1 MKPLH
6 VNIILPFPVT
16 KPVGGP
22 KIMYEYANR
31 LHEKGHTITMYH
43 SLKRPHKKMK
53 SPLWWKQLI
62 FFLRGAARPKWFPLN
77 PRIKSVIVPE
87 ITDKYIADGDIV
99 FFTWWQMAYAVKEL
113 SASKG
118 KPVNLVQDYE
128 VWNGADDLVNA
139 SFRFNMQYVVIAK
152 YLQEIVYKNSGEQPH
167 LLNNAIDVKR
177 FFIQQSLESRMPE
190 SIIMLYSEE
199 ERKGTKYGLQALQEL
214 KEEFPAMTVTLF
226 GVFPKPDLPAWMEY
240 YRKPSNLPE
249 LYNKNAIFLSPSLGE
264 GWALPPAEA
273 MACGCAVVCT
283 DIGGHAA
290 YAKNNETALLVQ
302 PTNVED
308 IKNKL
313 RLLFTD
319 NEKRIQLAQ
328 NANKFLLENFS
339 WEKAVSQ
346 LENIF
351 YSLVKI

>member
-1 MKPLH
+1 MKPLRI
-6 VNIILPFPVT
+6 NIVLPFPVT

-31 LHEKGHTITMYH
+31 LHEKGHTVTVYH

-53 SPLWWKQLI
+53 SPLWWKQFI
-62 FFLRGAARPKWFPLN
+62 FFMRGAARPKWFPLHKK
-77 PRIKSVIVPE
+77 ISSVIVSE
-87 ITDKYIADGDIV
+87 ITDRYIKDADII

-113 SASKG
+113 SAHKG
-118 KPVNLVQDYE
+118 KAVNLVQDYE
-128 VWNGADDLVNA
+128 TWNGADDLVNA
-139 SFRFNMQYVVIAK
+139 SYRFNMQYVVIAK
-152 YLQEIVYKNSGEQPH
+152 YLQEIIYKETGIQPE
-167 LLNNAIDVKR
+167 LLNNAIDTNR
-177 FFIQQSLESRMPE
+177 FYIQQPHSTRKPE

-214 KEEFPAMTVTLF
+214 KEEFPGLTVTLF

-240 YRKPSNLPE
+240 HHKPSNLPE

-290 YAKNNETALLVQ
+290 YAKNNETALLVK
-302 PTNVED
+302 PGDVSD
-308 IKNKL
+308 IKEKL
-313 RLLFTD
+313 ITLLTD
-319 NEKRIQLAQ
+319 SDKRNSIALNG
-328 NANKFLLENFS
+328 NAYLLENFS
-339 WEKAVSQ
+339 WDKAVGQ
-346 LENIF
+346 LEQIF
-351 YSLVKI
+351 YSLLK

>member
-1 MKPLH
+1 M
-6 VNIILPFPVT
+6 
-16 KPVGGP
+16 
-22 KIMYEYANR
+22 R
-31 LHEKGHTITMYH
+31 
-43 SLKRPHKKMK
+43 
-53 SPLWWKQLI
+53 Q
-62 FFLRGAARPKWFPLN
+62 
-77 PRIKSVIVPE
+77 
-87 ITDKYIADGDIV
+87 
-99 FFTWWQMAYAVKEL
+99 
-113 SASKG
+113 
-118 KPVNLVQDYE
+118 
-128 VWNGADDLVNA
+128 
-139 SFRFNMQYVVIAK
+139 
-152 YLQEIVYKNSGEQPH
+152 
-167 LLNNAIDVKR
+167 
-177 FFIQQSLESRMPE
+177 
-190 SIIMLYSEE
+190 
-199 ERKGTKYGLQALQEL
+199 
-214 KEEFPAMTVTLF
+214 
-226 GVFPKPDLPAWMEY
+226 
-240 YRKPSNLPE
+240 
-249 LYNKNAIFLSPSLGE
+249 NAIFLSPSLGE

-313 RLLFTD
+313 RLLLTD